1 MSRSTRYCTG
11 GVPSDRYHTEP
22 SAGLEDRLVAARA
35 KLRDIRAIL
44 NGPGPNGGWT
54 RVDEDRQA
62 DLCDDL
68 AERIGERP

>member
-1 MSRSTRYCTG
+1 MNPARDNATPRWLYGEQS
-11 GVPSDRYHTEP
+11 
-22 SAGLEDRLVAARA
+22 LEAQLASARA